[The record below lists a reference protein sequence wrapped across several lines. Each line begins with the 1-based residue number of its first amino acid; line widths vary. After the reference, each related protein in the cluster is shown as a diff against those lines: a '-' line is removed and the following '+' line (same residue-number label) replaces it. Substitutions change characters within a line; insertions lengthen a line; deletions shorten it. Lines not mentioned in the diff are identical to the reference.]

1 MARPTTAFVLILIG
15 GILILIN
22 AVIFIYAS
30 TIAGEVV
37 KKLNI
42 TSMYPGIA
50 EMVGTTLLVMGI
62 IGLVFAVLVIIGSA
76 LVYSGVPGKVK
87 AGSILGLVFGI
98 LSILI
103 GGGFIIGLILALI
116 GGILGLRWKPRSPP
130 PAPTPAP
137 TTATPQV

>member
-1 MARPTTAFVLILIG
+1 MAKPTTAFVLILIG

-37 KKLNI
+37 KKLNL

-103 GGGFIIGLILALI
+103 GGGFIIGPILALI

>member
-37 KKLNI
+37 KKLNL

-103 GGGFIIGLILALI
+103 GGGFIIGPILALI

-130 PAPTPAP
+130 PALTPAP

>member
-103 GGGFIIGLILALI
+103 GGGFIIGPILALI

-137 TTATPQV
+137 TTATLQV

>member
-37 KKLNI
+37 KKLNL

-103 GGGFIIGLILALI
+103 GGGFIIGPILALI